1 MPAPS
6 ARVGDSILTGHPCS
20 TTSTILTSLQAKVRV
35 AGLQPAAVS
44 GSIIAPHTILA
55 GDSCVP
61 HAATTGFGSAKVFF
75 GGLPANRVGD
85 PADMGVILTGAP
97 NVIIG
102 P

>member
-1 MPAPS
+1 MPAPA
-6 ARVGDSILTGHPCS
+6 ARVGDAIITGHACS
-20 TTSTILTSLQAKVRV
+20 ATSTIAVSLQSKVFISFSI
-35 AGLQPAAVS
+35 AAVS
-44 GSIIAPHTILA
+44 GSIIAPHTILV

-61 HAATTGFGSAKVFF
+61 HAATTGFGSSKVFF

-85 PADMGVILTGAP
+85 PADMGVIISGVP

>member
-6 ARVGDSILTGHPCS
+6 ARVGDAILTGHACS
-20 TTSTILTSLQAKVRV
+20 ATSTILSSLQSKVIV
-35 AGLQPAAVS
+35 AFMPAAVS
-44 GSIIAPHTILA
+44 GSPIAPHTILV

-61 HAATTGFGSAKVFF
+61 HPATTGFGSSKVFF

-85 PADMGVILTGAP
+85 NADMGVILTGAP
-97 NVIIG
+97 SVIIG

>member
-1 MPAPS
+1 MPAPA
-6 ARVGDSILTGHPCS
+6 ARVGDRIITGHPCS
-20 TTSTILTSLQAKVRV
+20 GTSTIAVSLQAKVRV
-35 AGLQPAAVS
+35 AGLTPGSVS
-44 GSIIAPHTILA
+44 GSIIAPHTILV

-61 HAATTGFGSAKVFF
+61 HAATTGFGSPKVFY

-85 PADMGVILTGAP
+85 NADMGVIISGAP